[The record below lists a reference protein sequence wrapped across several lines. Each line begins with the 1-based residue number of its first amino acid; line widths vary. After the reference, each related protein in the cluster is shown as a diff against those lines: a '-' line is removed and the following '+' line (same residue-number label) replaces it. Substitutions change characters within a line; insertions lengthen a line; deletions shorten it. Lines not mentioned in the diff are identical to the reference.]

1 MAIRCA
7 YGVHTG
13 LLQRLALPAT
23 APRPAPNELQQGTVR
38 TRHRNGRSSVTA
50 RGWPWSS
57 RRGRSGSGVFPRLA
71 STAWG
76 GGGPDQPSPS
86 GPRTSGARTAASGG
100 HRDPTGRVPGVPG
113 AGAAAALEDRVAGVL
128 AANHV
133 DSYQVVAQKG
143 AAGGDLLF
151 DGSRHEAGHAVIV
164 MILEHLV
171 VRGPRSNRRTASGA
185 PVDGRGIS
193 WPRRWP
199 GR

>member
-1 MAIRCA
+1 MRCSSAPMAFGPLSFDSTGKFGRHRLTVGFTPALGRMAIRCA

-86 GPRTSGARTAASGG
+86 GPRTSGARTTASGG
-100 HRDPTGRVPGVPG
+100 HPDPTGRVPGVPG
-113 AGAAAALEDRVAGVL
+113 LAPPPPWRIVSREYSPRTMLTRIRLLHKRVRLVAICCSMGRATKL
-128 AANHV
+128 ATP
-133 DSYQVVAQKG
+133 S
-143 AAGGDLLF
+143 
-151 DGSRHEAGHAVIV
+151 S
-164 MILEHLV
+164 
-171 VRGPRSNRRTASGA
+171 S
-185 PVDGRGIS
+185 
-193 WPRRWP
+193 
-199 GR
+199 